1 MDVDSKCPV
10 PTEDYFLKQTKVP
23 YRRVEFCSNT
33 KLQGANLNLAK
44 WEKSHGVVLKYE
56 SDRQTDRQKERRKH
70 I

>member
-44 WEKSHGVVLKYE
+44 WEKSHGVVLKPFMSKNLYDF
-56 SDRQTDRQKERRKH
+56 SQ
-70 I
+70 